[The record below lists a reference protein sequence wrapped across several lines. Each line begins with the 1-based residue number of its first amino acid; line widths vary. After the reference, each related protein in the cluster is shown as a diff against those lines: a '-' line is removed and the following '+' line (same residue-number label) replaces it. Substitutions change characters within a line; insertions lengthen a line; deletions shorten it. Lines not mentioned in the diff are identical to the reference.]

1 MLTVFFS
8 QPRPRQVMG
17 FMESQAKDTEKGQ
30 RDRDWRQLR
39 FIKPRHDS
47 AMF

>member
-8 QPRPRQVMG
+8 QLSRQVMQSI
-17 FMESQAKDTEKGQ
+17 ESQARDTEKGL

>member
-17 FMESQAKDTEKGQ
+17 SMESQAKDTEGTEGQ
-30 RDRDWRQLR
+30 GLETA
-39 FIKPRHDS
+39 KVH
-47 AMF
+47 